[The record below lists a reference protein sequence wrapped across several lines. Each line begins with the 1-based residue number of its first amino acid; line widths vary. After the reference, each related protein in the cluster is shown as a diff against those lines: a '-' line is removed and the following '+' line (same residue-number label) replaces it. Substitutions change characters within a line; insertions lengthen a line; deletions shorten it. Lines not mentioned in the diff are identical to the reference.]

1 MYKHTKVTVYIYI
14 LHQFLFKLDAAS
26 RAGED
31 NDLTLT
37 MGEDI
42 LLKLVAGKVSAQ
54 MAFMTGKLKL
64 KGNIGLA
71 MKLQSIFDMIKPSAK
86 L

>member
-1 MYKHTKVTVYIYI
+1 MDGSDV
-14 LHQFLFKLDAAS
+14 
-26 RAGED
+26 
-31 NDLTLT
+31 DLTLT
-37 MGEDI
+37 MGEET
-42 LLKLVAGKVSAQ
+42 LVKLVAGKLSAQ

-71 MKLQSIFDMIKPSAK
+71 MKLQTVFDMIQPAPK